1 MNVSR
6 SKGKAAWE
14 DKRDSEGPS
23 RGQLIRW
30 LLACLTALVA
40 AAFYLHGVQAQTIC
54 RDVVDSGQ
62 VVNLC
67 GPPGLNDLV
76 PFALVILVLLA
87 PDFTELAIPGLLSL
101 KRAVTRQE
109 SRQDQ
114 VEMKLAQVEQRVD
127 NRISVTVLNAAE
139 QDVVTKAKLFQ
150 QKEEDEE
157 PPGGEAPPIEPPEQP
172 SGGGTEETREAPGPD
187 QEASEEKSGEPEAV
201 EKDEGSSEAPGLITS
216 KDDARASL
224 TLQLAWLTKNLT
236 QYETISRLREV
247 DPTERMAAL
256 TEKQQK
262 AVDRWYTVFKEE
274 IDVVREF
281 RNALMHNPYAV
292 DLDELKEA
300 VRIGRRLM
308 RILLNGIGASTEP
321 LDSFPEP

>member
-1 MNVSR
+1 VAKGSDTSER
-6 SKGKAAWE
+6 KPSKGQVA
-14 DKRDSEGPS
+14 
-23 RGQLIRW
+23 RW
-30 LLACLTALVA
+30 VFACITALA
-40 AAFYLHGVQAQTIC
+40 AAVFYLHGVTAQAIC
-54 RDVVDSGQ
+54 RDVVDSGR
-62 VVNLC
+62 VISLC
-67 GPPGLNDLV
+67 GPPGLNELM

-109 SRQDQ
+109 GRQDQ

-139 QDVVTKAKLFQ
+139 QAVATKAKIFRR
-150 QKEEDEE
+150 EDTGDEE
-157 PPGGEAPPIEPPEQP
+157 PPGEAPPPEPPEKP
-172 SGGGTEETREAPGPD
+172 RDGAGEETREAPRHQAEADEAVPTDGPD
-187 QEASEEKSGEPEAV
+187 EPVVVKEDGKGA
-201 EKDEGSSEAPGLITS
+201 EPPGLITS
-216 KDDARASL
+216 EDDARASL

-247 DPTERMAAL
+247 DPSERMAAL
-256 TEKQQK
+256 TERQQK

-274 IDVVREF
+274 IGLVKEF
-281 RNALMHNPYAV
+281 RNALIHNPYAI
-292 DLDELKEA
+292 DLDELREA

-308 RILLNGIGASTEP
+308 RILLNGIGVSTEP